1 MTCDETKRS
10 ECEKT
15 EETLLTSWYPAVT
28 AVFADKNITKGL
40 KVKTWHELVHTCLC
54 IVVKYVTIRIERL
67 YSLEGW
73 GLLMTVCRLLHN
85 ILNRIGEY

>member
-1 MTCDETKRS
+1 MKQRS

-40 KVKTWHELVHTCLC
+40 KVKQNMLI
-54 IVVKYVTIRIERL
+54 IVYVL
-67 YSLEGW
+67 
-73 GLLMTVCRLLHN
+73 
-85 ILNRIGEY
+85 

>member
-1 MTCDETKRS
+1 LTCDETTRS

-40 KVKTWHELVHTCLC
+40 KVKQWHGQWACLFM
-54 IVVKYVTIRIERL
+54 Y
-67 YSLEGW
+67 YSEI
-73 GLLMTVCRLLHN
+73 CN
-85 ILNRIGEY
+85 DED